1 MTLGIKTFS
10 ITIKTGQPAQRDKI
24 LTAVMLHLDYAE
36 CRCLCRISFIVMMSG
51 IMFSVIMLSV
61 AAPECVLAIKKHLE
75 QKLFF

>member
-1 MTLGIKTFS
+1 M
-10 ITIKTGQPAQRDKI
+10 TGQSAQWDNM

-51 IMFSVIMLSV
+51 IMLSV
-61 AAPECVLAIKKHLE
+61 VMLIVVAPECVLAIKNHLE